1 MVSMENVKPESR
13 KPGKNVISKPNW
25 YACTCEREPAETQIP
40 EHSAHKRN
48 RHVETA
54 STKKLP
60 RNGTVKT
67 VIATVTEITESTSPT
82 TKYASILPSTISV
95 GRCGVESTC
104 SMVPISHSRAM
115 VSDVS
120 CPARIVRIT
129 AISPGTTKFLDS
141 SELLYQTRRRASRS
155 EERRVGKECR
165 SPWAP

>member
-48 RHVETA
+48 THVETA

-60 RNGTVKT
+60 RT
-67 VIATVTEITESTSPT
+67 ATVTEITESTSPT

-95 GRCGVESTC
+95 GRSGVESTC

-141 SELLYQTRRRASRS
+141 SEILSQTRSRASTIPGGRTP
-155 EERRVGKECR
+155 RRFNTPAR
-165 SPWAP
+165 TPA